1 MTDIISKPCLYASCK
16 RCTVILCAVNGSFVT
31 FTVEIF
37 AAKWY
42 NYGMKPT
49 IVALSTAVG
58 RSAIAVVRMSGDDAI
73 AIAQKFFAPFPDSP
87 NLLKVGK
94 LATGNF
100 VEHAMCVYFVA
111 PHSYTGE
118 DTVEFHC
125 HGGLA
130 VPQAVIETCL
140 QHGAVMAQNGE
151 FSKRAFVNGK
161 QNLTN
166 AEGII
171 EMIDAET
178 ASAAKAGANLLANA
192 LGKKVVSL
200 QDALLDVIS
209 AVEAAL
215 DYPEEDLELPTTHTV
230 KAQLAHLIAE
240 LDGIIAT
247 SALGKVAK
255 YGVDVAIV
263 GAPNVGK
270 SSLLNAL
277 LGQNRA
283 IVSDVRGTTRDT
295 LHESVF
301 YRDIK
306 FNFVDTAGLRDTPDS
321 VEAEGIRRARAA
333 ADNADVVLY
342 LVDDPKDKTTFESDK
357 PVLKIYN
364 KCDLY
369 KAPKLTKGQLCLSAK
384 SGDVEALKQTLY
396 DMFHAGDIQNSDL
409 LITNERHLSCLKRAQ
424 QQLTK
429 TLADTENCTLD
440 VIAAGMRETW
450 ETLGEITGTNAHED
464 IVNRIYSKFCLGK

>member
-1 MTDIISKPCLYASCK
+1 MY
-16 RCTVILCAVNGSFVT
+16 
-31 FTVEIF
+31 
-37 AAKWY
+37 
-42 NYGMKPT
+42 PT

-58 RSAIAVVRMSGDDAI
+58 RAAISVVRMSGDDAI
-73 AIAQKFFAPFPDSP
+73 DIAKKFFSPFPDSP
-87 NLLKVGK
+87 NTLKVGK
-94 LATGNF
+94 LTTEHF

-125 HGGLA
+125 HGGVA
-130 VPQAVIETCL
+130 VPTAVIETCL
-140 QHGAVMAQNGE
+140 HNGAVMAQNGE
-151 FSKRAFVNGK
+151 FSKRAFINGK

-178 ASAAKAGANLLANA
+178 ASAAKAGANLLQNA
-192 LGKKVVSL
+192 LGKKVVEL
-200 QDALLDVIS
+200 QDGLLDMLS

-230 KAQLAHLIAE
+230 KAQLAQLVAE
-240 LDGIIAT
+240 LNKLIAT
-247 SALGKVAK
+247 STIGKVAK

-277 LGQNRA
+277 LGQDRA
-283 IVSDVRGTTRDT
+283 IVSTTQGTTRDT
-295 LHESVF
+295 LKETVF

-306 FNFVDTAGLRDTPDS
+306 FNFVDTAGLRDTSDN
-321 VEAEGIRRARAA
+321 VEAEGIRRAKIAA
-333 ADNADVVLY
+333 QNADVVLY

-357 PVLKIYN
+357 PVIKIFN
-364 KCDLY
+364 KIDLY
-369 KAPKLTKGQLCLSAK
+369 KAPKLAKKAPSGQIQLALSAK
-384 SGDVEALKQTLY
+384 SGDVDELKQTLY

-409 LITNERHLSCLKRAQ
+409 LITNERHLSCLMRVRET
-424 QQLTK
+424 LEK
-429 TLADTENCTLD
+429 TLSEIDRYTLD
-440 VIAAGMRETW
+440 VAATGMRQGW
-450 ETLGEITGTNAHED
+450 ETLGEITGTNAQED
-464 IVNRIYSKFCLGK
+464 IINRIYSKFCLGK